1 MKKFNIF
8 YVLIIAVAASLFTS
22 CKPDLQTPTADLTWY
37 ESTDFNLNRENEK
50 PQIIQVGQ
58 SITFMA
64 NGTDGDLYTVWPGE
78 EGFNYAKRNLTS
90 DLADDTV
97 NNVLLKNK
105 GIALGLNNKGEW
117 SSKYSYIYSKPGEYT
132 IYLTVRTVTDG
143 GKTFEEAI
151 DSAQV
156 TVIDPENNL
165 FGSDAAKYKFI
176 VTKPKGATVD
186 HVGNDVTITVPFGSD
201 ISATSL
207 FLLANRAEIEI
218 NSGVTEYSTEKS
230 AYLWN
235 GDLATA
241 TEITVTSLSGDVQTY
256 TLNYET
262 TAPTTENDLVTFGF
276 GSYVGVVSGTNV
288 TLTVP
293 EALDIS
299 AVTPIFTLSPNATL
313 NDGATLL
320 VTKKAPTVD
329 LSSGSKVL
337 VAKAQDGSSKN
348 YTINIVEI
356 PTQLTAISLGNLN
369 PIRTGVIDQG
379 NKTVEITVF
388 AGTDLTKLI
397 PTFTTTQFAKAYVGT
412 TEIVSGETEVDFTNP
427 VEIIVKV
434 SATDFVTYTVTV
446 HE

>member
-8 YVLIIAVAASLFTS
+8 YVMIIAAAASLFTS
-22 CKPDLQTPTADLTWY
+22 CKPNLPTPTADLTWY
-37 ESTDFNLNRENEK
+37 ESTDFNLNRENPE
-50 PQIIQVGQ
+50 PQTILVGQ

-64 NGTDGDLYTVWPGE
+64 KGTDGDVYTVWPGE

-90 DLADDTV
+90 DLANDTV

-105 GIALGLNNKGEW
+105 GIALGLNSKDEW
-117 SSKYSYIYSKPGEYT
+117 CSKYSYIYSKPGEYT
-132 IYLTVRTVTDG
+132 VYLTVRTVADG
-143 GKTFEEAI
+143 GKTYEEAI
-151 DSAQV
+151 DSAKV
-156 TVIDPENNL
+156 TVIDPANDL
-165 FGSDAAKYKFI
+165 FGSDGAKYKFI
-176 VTKPKGATVD
+176 VTKPKGATVS
-186 HVGNDVTITVPFGSD
+186 HVGNDVTVTVPFGSD
-201 ISATSL
+201 VSATSL
-207 FLLANRAEIEI
+207 FLLANRATIEL
-218 NSGVTEYSTEKS
+218 NSGTTVYDAVKG
-230 AYLWN
+230 AYIWN
-235 GDLATA
+235 GNLASA

-256 TLNYET
+256 T
-262 TAPTTENDLVTFGF
+262 TAPTTEKDLLTFGF
-276 GSYVGVVSGTNV
+276 GSYVGVINGTNV

-320 VTKKAPTVD
+320 VTKKTPTVD

-337 VAKAQDGSSKN
+337 TAKGQDGSSKA
-348 YTINIVEI
+348 YTINIVEV

-369 PIRTGVIDQG
+369 PIKTGVINQG
-379 NKTVEITVF
+379 NKTVDITVF

-412 TEIVSGETEVDFTNP
+412 TELVSGETEVDFTNP
-427 VEIIVKV
+427 VDIIVKV